1 MDGSLP
7 DSSVHEIFQTR
18 VLEWA
23 AISSPGDL
31 PNTGIKPMTPAS
43 PALAGGFFTTEPP
56 GSLKNCLEGLLKLLL
71 LGLTPRVSDW
81 AGFWSGM
88 IIYIGITG
96 AVDVNLGRLQEVVRD
111 GEVWR
116 TAAHGVATTW
126 QLNNSNNQLPADAEA
141 D

>member
-23 AISSPGDL
+23 VISSPGDL

-56 GSLKNCLEGLLKLLL
+56 GKPFQHTDFVVDSAIVPLTTMEVTKNLQTGTRKDRN
-71 LGLTPRVSDW
+71 GMDLTETENIKKRW
-81 AGFWSGM
+81 QEYKKNYTKKIFM
-88 IIYIGITG
+88 TQITTM
-96 AVDVNLGRLQEVVRD
+96 V
-111 GEVWR
+111 
-116 TAAHGVATTW
+116 
-126 QLNNSNNQLPADAEA
+126 LPLT
-141 D
+141 